1 MDLSQDLIARI
12 CKLLPDIRDKLTFLS
27 LRRHYKLVCDYGIIT
42 ELDGRR
48 LTDQILRQPKFRNL
62 RILKIRDNHQITSVS
77 HLTKLEELDISGY
90 DCEVDQAGIAGCLR
104 LEKLNV
110 RNNPRITS
118 VNHLPEL
125 EDLDASGYY
134 CRVDQAGIAGCLR
147 LKKLNIDD
155 NRRITTVNHLTE
167 LEELIAAG
175 RYCGVDQ
182 AGIAGC
188 LRLKKLKAHY
198 NSKITS
204 VNHLPE
210 LEDLYAVP
218 GSGFSQEGI
227 QCPTLR
233 KLSVHNNR
241 RIFTL
246 SDIRPSG

>member
-62 RILKIRDNHQITSVS
+62 RILKIRDNRQITSVS
-77 HLTKLEELDISGY
+77 HLTKLEELDIS
-90 DCEVDQAGIAGCLR
+90 
-104 LEKLNV
+104 
-110 RNNPRITS
+110 S
-118 VNHLPEL
+118 
-125 EDLDASGYY
+125 YY
-134 CRVDQAGIAGCLR
+134 CRVDQAGITGCLR
-147 LKKLNIDD
+147 LKKLNIDG
-155 NRRITTVNHLTE
+155 NHWISSVNHLTE
-167 LEELIAAG
+167 LEELIAT
-175 RYCGVDQ
+175 RECCGVDQ

-188 LRLKKLKAHY
+188 LRLKKLIAHY
-198 NSKITS
+198 NPKITS

-246 SDIRPSG
+246 SDIRPSR

>member
-1 MDLSQDLIARI
+1 MLPAGESNFVMDLSQDLIVRI

-27 LRRHYKLVCDYGIIT
+27 LRRHYKLVCDYGIIV
-42 ELDGRR
+42 ELDDRR

-62 RILKIRDNHQITSVS
+62 RILKIRNNRQITSVS
-77 HLTKLEELDISGY
+77 HLTKLEELDIS
-90 DCEVDQAGIAGCLR
+90 
-104 LEKLNV
+104 
-110 RNNPRITS
+110 S
-118 VNHLPEL
+118 
-125 EDLDASGYY
+125 YY
-134 CRVDQAGIAGCLR
+134 CRVDQAGITGCLR
-147 LKKLNIDD
+147 LKKLNIDG
-155 NRRITTVNHLTE
+155 NHWISSVNHLTE
-167 LEELIAAG
+167 LEELIAT
-175 RYCGVDQ
+175 RECCGVDQ

-188 LRLKKLKAHY
+188 LRLKKLIAHY
-198 NSKITS
+198 NPKITS

-246 SDIRPSG
+246 SDIRPSR